1 MAKWF
6 ERSEGRAEAGEWAV
20 EVQKTSLP
28 GEVERFWEEW
38 VEKEEERRRE
48 REGVRGDCDGVGRKV
63 EGWMREFGEGVEE
76 GERDKVW
83 EGLKALKAKME
94 DEEVDTQGLKE
105 GMEELMEVRMEAF
118 RDLWGVIWRGKWLT
132 GCYRSQNRCGCW
144 LRRLRNN

>member
-28 GEVERFWEEW
+28 GEVERFWAEW

-48 REGVRGDCDGVGRKV
+48 REGVRRECDGVGRKA
-63 EGWMREFGEGVEE
+63 EGWLREFGEGVEE

-105 GMEELMEVRMEAF
+105 GMEELMEVRLEAF
-118 RDLWGVIWRGKWLT
+118 RDLGG
-132 GCYRSQNRCGCW
+132 GSYGGESG
-144 LRRLRNN
+144 